1 MDRFVDSS
9 LIRFCTFSTPMEL
22 PVMDGWAGCASGG
35 ENGHRK
41 AHNHPGGGGP
51 DKCRSV
57 HSDSSPHRCFQLMRL
72 FYAGMP
78 FGDRRVFYPDVSVL

>member
-1 MDRFVDSS
+1 MDRSVDSS

-35 ENGHRK
+35 ENGHRQ
-41 AHNHPGGGGP
+41 AHNHPGAAARINAAAFIAIP
-51 DKCRSV
+51 
-57 HSDSSPHRCFQLMRL
+57 PHTDVFSLCVL

-78 FGDRRVFYPDVSVL
+78 FGDSGFSIRIVSVL